1 MNPAGTIQPASLAL
15 GATAG
20 WAGKRPLDVVL
31 SLVLIVLL
39 LPMLVLVGMVVLLT
53 SRGPLLFSQ
62 RRVGLGGREFPILK
76 FRTMVPEAEERLS
89 ADPEL
94 RSAYVNGD
102 FKIPNAVDPRV
113 TRVGRVLRALSLD
126 ELPQLFN
133 VLAGHM
139 SLVGPRP
146 IVPAELD
153 LYGDWRDAYLSVRP
167 GLTGLWQISG
177 RNEIKFP
184 QRAELDAEYA
194 QRCSPALDLLVLLR
208 TPGAVVRCR
217 GSE

>member
-1 MNPAGTIQPASLAL
+1 MNPAGTIQPASLPL
-15 GATAG
+15 CTTPG
-20 WAGKRPLDVVL
+20 WTGKRALDVAL
-31 SLVLIVLL
+31 ALALIVLL
-39 LPMLVLVGMVVLLT
+39 LPMFVLVGMAVLIT
-53 SRGPLLFSQ
+53 SRGPMLFTQ

-94 RSAYVNGD
+94 RSVYVNGD

-113 TRVGRVLRALSLD
+113 TPVGRVLRALSLD

-153 LYGDWRDAYLSVRP
+153 LYGDCRDAYLSVRP
-167 GLTGLWQISG
+167 GLTGLWQVSG

-184 QRAELDAEYA
+184 QRAALDAEYA
-194 QRCSPALDLLVLLR
+194 QRCSPAVDLLVLLR